1 MIRPAGKGMAAGVMA
16 GGVAGIGLLRGAGGG
31 GARRGEAC
39 GYRWAGSDLDAG
51 YLAIERPILIVGAA
65 VVEGEPKSDESKR
78 RTWLDGA
85 TLALLR
91 AHHAAQMRARLQ
103 AGPDWQDHDLVF
115 CQPDGRP

>member
-1 MIRPAGKGMAAGVMA
+1 MIRPAGKAMAAAMMA
-16 GGVAGIGLLRGAGGG
+16 GMMTGIVLLS